1 MQTHF
6 LLFLLSFSLA
16 VELREQSFAFPWRVS
31 ISFEG
36 FDFCSGAVISDT
48 LVLTAGS
55 CLAIFDEGTSLDI
68 VLGDGQR
75 TSSDETIVHPDFNST
90 SLYADLGIIRLP
102 KPFQVLAFISTFTF
116 VSFQAP
122 ILPLSLIALPGCS
135 FGSSAARW
143 KLAWGWLNLYGKRT
157 NCLVLFSTSLS
168 RLLPWYQPKLPWRC
182 DLRGEWAWQ
191 QSLQCR
197 NSRKSWRCPTR
208 RGRTVEAGGRDGQW
222 RVKQLPGWIP
232 ILDD

>member
-1 MQTHF
+1 MISEYKKYVDKVSRKDKKIVVKMQTHF

-135 FGSSAARW
+135 FGSSAAR
-143 KLAWGWLNLYGKRT
+143 
-157 NCLVLFSTSLS
+157 
-168 RLLPWYQPKLPWRC
+168 
-182 DLRGEWAWQ
+182 
-191 QSLQCR
+191 
-197 NSRKSWRCPTR
+197 
-208 RGRTVEAGGRDGQW
+208 
-222 RVKQLPGWIP
+222 
-232 ILDD
+232 